1 MPDQFA
7 THQPGLTSPAD
18 HAFAVT
24 PSDSAVLAQTCRA
37 LYVGSAGNLSVV
49 TAAGETVS
57 FTAVQA
63 GMIYPL
69 RLSQVRATGTTAGGL
84 VALY

>member
-7 THQPGLTSPAD
+7 AHQPGLTSPAT

-24 PSDSAVLAQTCRA
+24 PSDVTPLPQTCRA
-37 LYVGSAGNLSVV
+37 IYIGSGGNLSVV
-49 TAAGETVS
+49 MASGETVG
-57 FTAVQA
+57 FTAIQA